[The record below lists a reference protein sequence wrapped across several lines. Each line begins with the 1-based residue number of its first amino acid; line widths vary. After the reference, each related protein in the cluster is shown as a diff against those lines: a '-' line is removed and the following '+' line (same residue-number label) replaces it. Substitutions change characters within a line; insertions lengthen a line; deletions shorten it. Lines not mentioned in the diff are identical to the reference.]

1 MVVAGGRGLCFTVS
15 LMAGML
21 VMGNSGVRAQCE
33 ARIPSLIAQCG
44 KYVSK
49 SGPQTLP
56 SKRCCTVEKS
66 LDIPCVCNLVTKEIE
81 KLISMDKAVFVGS
94 KLWAGRYT
102 VPNAL
107 GRDA

>member
-1 MVVAGGRGLCFTVS
+1 MRSKNSQSDSTVW
-15 LMAGML
+15 
-21 VMGNSGVRAQCE
+21 
-33 ARIPSLIAQCG
+33 

-94 KLWAGRYT
+94 YT